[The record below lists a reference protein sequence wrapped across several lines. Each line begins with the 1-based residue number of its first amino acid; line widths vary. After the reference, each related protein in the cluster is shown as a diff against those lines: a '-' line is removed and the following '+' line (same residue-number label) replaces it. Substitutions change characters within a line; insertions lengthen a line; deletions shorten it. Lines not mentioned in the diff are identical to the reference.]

1 MVPSKSLLPLLNQ
14 IGLSI
19 EMDINKLICEG
30 IKSLLL
36 QKRNALMLDKMYIQ
50 SKYSNMSKNELEH
63 RIELGE
69 IDEHPA
75 WEDIILLENIDS
87 ELEKFDEYIENISR
101 TT

>member
-14 IGLSI
+14 ICLSI
-19 EMDINKLICEG
+19 EMDINKLISEG

-36 QKRNALMLDKMYIQ
+36 QKRNALILDKMYIQ
-50 SKYSNMSKNELEH
+50 SKYNNMSKNELEH
-63 RIELGE
+63 RIESGE

-87 ELEKFDEYIENISR
+87 ELEKFDEYIEGISR
-101 TT
+101 ST

>member
-1 MVPSKSLLPLLNQ
+1 MVPSKSILPLLNQ
-14 IGLSI
+14 IGSSI
-19 EMDINKLICEG
+19 QMDINKLISEG

-50 SKYSNMSKNELEH
+50 SKYSNMSKNELEYK
-63 RIELGE
+63 IELGE

-101 TT
+101 ST